1 MRDQGLTFEQE
12 FTLKFEYE
20 LRELGGA
27 NPKLLML
34 DQLANILV
42 LTSNNAPF
50 WGGSVRYIG
59 DGSVTR
65 PLGNLEHIRNGDY
78 GSFLKS
84 VVTDL
89 GGGSGGLMDQ
99 FKNIVGNAGK
109 ALGGM
114 LGGSLMEMFNSPA
127 GGQAV
132 NSLLTGDPTGQWHVT
147 IGNPL
152 NPIMVLGN
160 LACTGTDVAF
170 EGNMGPEDFPERM
183 VVTIKLKPGRPRDK
197 AEIESMFNSGRGRFY
212 VSPKDGVDVNN
223 TLDVSAYGNKDRKAN
238 EFTNTFRKIANG

>member
-1 MRDQGLTFEQE
+1 
-12 FTLKFEYE
+12 
-20 LRELGGA
+20 
-27 NPKLLML
+27 
-34 DQLANILV
+34 
-42 LTSNNAPF
+42 
-50 WGGSVRYIG
+50 
-59 DGSVTR
+59 
-65 PLGNLEHIRNGDY
+65 
-78 GSFLKS
+78 
-84 VVTDL
+84 
-89 GGGSGGLMDQ
+89 MDQ